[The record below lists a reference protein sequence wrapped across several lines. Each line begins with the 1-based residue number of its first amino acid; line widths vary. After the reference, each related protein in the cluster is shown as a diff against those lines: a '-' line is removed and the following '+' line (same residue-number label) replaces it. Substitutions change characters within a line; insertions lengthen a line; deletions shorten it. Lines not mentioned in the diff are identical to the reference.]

1 VSHQIVFSIPDEL
14 AGRLVDVTGRTPTDM
29 ARDYLQG
36 YFEDGRN
43 QKFPRQRITLA
54 WSADVYAGIIRHV
67 GRGAAADWIRRTV
80 YERMG
85 KTAGLTPPPTWL
97 PSRIENSK
105 APKIVVL
112 TPGAG
117 RQSINIPLVI
127 PKDWV
132 VWLKK
137 NYPENFS
144 MPIKAW
150 CQLRLEKETGRLFPA
165 QRGMSE
171 MLGHD

>member
-1 VSHQIVFSIPDEL
+1 MSHQIVFSIPDDL
-14 AGRLVDVTGRTPTDM
+14 AGRLVEVTGRTPTDM
-29 ARDYLQG
+29 ARDYLLG

-43 QKFPRQRITLA
+43 QKFSRQRITLA
-54 WSADVYAGIIRHV
+54 WHQDVYAGIIRHV

-80 YERMG
+80 YSKIG
-85 KTAGLTPPPTWL
+85 KGTVLTAPPKWL

-105 APKIVVL
+105 SPKIVVL

-117 RQSINIPLVI
+117 RKSINIPLI
-127 PKDWV
+127 LPTDWV
-132 VWLKK
+132 VWLKE

-150 CQLRLEKETGRLFPA
+150 CQQRLEKETGRLFPV
-165 QRGMSE
+165 QRGMSDIV
-171 MLGHD
+171 GHD